1 MKIIRLQAQGFKR
14 IVCADITPGE
24 PLVRVGGNNAE
35 GKSSLLDSIM
45 AALGGAGAAPVKPIH
60 TGQDYAAI
68 RVELGD
74 NEPAIVVEKFFDDA
88 GEKLKIT
95 TADGFK
101 ATQTNVDAMLGR
113 MTFDPLAFSRLK
125 PADQAAELRRLVP
138 LSVDLDALS
147 REDAADKTARRDVNR
162 DGKTMLARVEAIE
175 VSGIIPERPDRD
187 AISAALASA
196 GEVNGAIEAE
206 RLSRDRQRRT
216 FEGYAPHIAAK
227 RDRADALRREAD
239 QLTADANRAE
249 QEATEALE
257 ALDALPALGEPVDTA
272 KLTAD
277 LAQADRDLALLARVD
292 ERKRLEGE
300 LETLRGRSKSYTD
313 RMAERATL
321 RAKALADAVMPV
333 PGLALARLCD
343 VVPNEEAEDLIVTFE
358 GEPFSQASGAQQ
370 LRVSMRLAMAAN
382 PKLRIMLIKEGSLLD
397 ANGLALVRELAVEG
411 DYQVWLETVGE
422 GDGSGIIMEQGRV
435 RGAEEPE
442 RIEPPRRRKT
452 KAVEGVV
459 ELPAAEAIERGQAV
473 KINDDGKVEPLV
485 EGRDGLSRTPPA
497 EPAAPPARRKP
508 SDLRKAPAGDL
519 FGGER

>member
-60 TGQDYAAI
+60 TGEDYAAI

-162 DGKTMLARVEAIE
+162 DGKAMLARVEAIE

-196 GEVNGAIEAE
+196 GEVNAEVERERNRRTTARALAAATGEQAQEAANLAIRLRRQADEAE
-206 RLSRDRQRRT
+206 AESRLLFAD
-216 FEGYAPHIAAK
+216 EAA
-227 RDRADALRREAD
+227 
-239 QLTADANRAE
+239 QCG
-249 QEATEALE
+249 
-257 ALDALPALGEPVDTA
+257 ALDALPPLGEPVDTA

-292 ERKRLEGE
+292 ERKRLEAE

-333 PGLALARLCD
+333 PGLKLARLCD
-343 VVPNEEAEDLIVTFE
+343 VVPNEEAEDLIATFE

-442 RIEPPRRRKT
+442 RIEPPRRRKA
-452 KAVEGVV
+452 KA
-459 ELPAAEAIERGQAV
+459 ADAEAPIE
-473 KINDDGKVEPLV
+473 EPRASGERLV
-485 EGRDGLSRTPPA
+485 EGRDGLSRTPPV

-508 SDLRKAPAGDL
+508 SDLRKPPAGDL
-519 FGGER
+519 FGGEQ